1 TSLSGQ
7 AKTSINDGGLKI
19 TGDDSLYGDQ
29 FETASISLE
38 KNTDYLISLSIKSL
52 QRGMAAK
59 ITSTD
64 RRMVIASEILPE
76 SDKASTES
84 QESTATIPFASGDRT
99 EVRLVAANNGVGGP
113 EIIIGKAT
121 MIKLG
126 ATPYL
131 WTRYPRAAVRVL
143 QKNLYTTKMML
154 TL

>member
-1 TSLSGQ
+1 
-7 AKTSINDGGLKI
+7 
-19 TGDDSLYGDQ
+19 
-29 FETASISLE
+29 
-38 KNTDYLISLSIKSL
+38 SL

-84 QESTATIPFASGDRT
+84 PESTATIPFASGDRT

-154 TL
+154 TLIAVGVALLVFAKRFRALAVLPAVPLYYLCLLSAFHVEYRYISAIH